1 MTNSTAR
8 GHGKIANWGSVAV
21 ARIFDDTGFSSTPED
36 NCGAGLLTG
45 RKFSPTRV
53 RREIQ
58 RWVMPVAVYSPT
70 GLRFTSR
77 WQLQR
82 RRRNESSSEYST
94 LQGSHCV
101 STFRRLRL
109 RHLPMPPPLNVFMR
123 WITAGPATT
132 TKIAGKIN
140 STSGIRS
147 LTAVFC
153 ARSSARCRR
162 FVRSASA

>member
-1 MTNSTAR
+1 MANSTAR

-101 STFRRLRL
+101 STFTTSSLADAAAAERLHEMDHSRAGHDHEDRGEDKQHERDQEL
-109 RHLPMPPPLNVFMR
+109 DRCLLCAFLGALPSFR
-123 WITAGPATT
+123 A
-132 TKIAGKIN
+132 
-140 STSGIRS
+140 
-147 LTAVFC
+147 
-153 ARSSARCRR
+153 
-162 FVRSASA
+162 